1 MSGLF
6 GCIKLF
12 VLGALVGALVVLV
25 ASGIFGLSFEVSL
38 LVGVALS
45 AMALIWLPE
54 MLTQREST

>member
-1 MSGLF
+1 MTGPF
-6 GCIKLF
+6 GYIKLF
-12 VLGALVGALVVLV
+12 ALGALVGSLVVVV

-54 MLTQREST
+54 MLKQREST

>member
-1 MSGLF
+1 MSGLSEY
-6 GCIKLF
+6 IKSF
-12 VLGALVGALVVLV
+12 VLGALVGSLVVLV

-54 MLTQREST
+54 MLKQREST

>member
-1 MSGLF
+1 M
-6 GCIKLF
+6 
-12 VLGALVGALVVLV
+12 VLV

-54 MLTQREST
+54 MLKQREST